1 MMTPTTLMN
10 IIRATGSTSVAND
23 VADLRLA
30 QNLPTATPAPAVRQG
45 AQQTLP
51 QAPFASGP
59 PVTGQGNPTNA
70 RPASMEMARPVIA
83 ASAHR
88 SLQTALAPSGSQAAT
103 QDQGANVDRSS
114 VAPSVTLMRSFFQ
127 SLPAPMVQGAG
138 VGPNVPQPPQ
148 QGGEAVVAQRPT
160 TTDQPDMPQG
170 TVVQTARSA
179 VSASVGTT
187 GASGLHPAMAQLDR
201 VLDQLAAQFLPRG
214 PKLTPSRGVTQP
226 SLQSAAAAMPA
237 VPLPLRPGP
246 VPLVTPLPAGTPAQ
260 TGTPNSL
267 SPQLM
272 LQFPQLG
279 PLLRDATWQV
289 VSHPNLA
296 PVVSEFMQAGA
307 VVAPSAQPAAQ
318 TAQLPRSDAMAAAIA
333 ATLVDA
339 NEAVQSAPVPPTQP
353 AIPITARD
361 LSILVAMNA
370 AMLPGFPNLM
380 SSQTAAALRS
390 RDLGQKLADLAHKL
404 RTMDPQEQRV
414 FLAGLHLPIRVLHDL
429 QRQAKKWARHLGD
442 VITPDTIEGF
452 LLLCLTVLGWPTA
465 VAEYLWYCLTATDDP
480 DDIPTYDVWNG

>member
-88 SLQTALAPSGSQAAT
+88 SFQPALAPSGSQAAT

-127 SLPAPMVQGAG
+127 SLPAPMAQGAG

-148 QGGEAVVAQRPT
+148 QGGADVVAHRPT

-187 GASGLHPAMAQLDR
+187 GASGLLPAMAQLDR

-226 SLQSAAAAMPA
+226 NLQSAAAAIPA

-246 VPLVTPLPAGTPAQ
+246 VPLVTPLPAG
-260 TGTPNSL
+260 
-267 SPQLM
+267 
-272 LQFPQLG
+272 
-279 PLLRDATWQV
+279 
-289 VSHPNLA
+289 
-296 PVVSEFMQAGA
+296 
-307 VVAPSAQPAAQ
+307 
-318 TAQLPRSDAMAAAIA
+318 
-333 ATLVDA
+333 
-339 NEAVQSAPVPPTQP
+339 
-353 AIPITARD
+353 
-361 LSILVAMNA
+361 
-370 AMLPGFPNLM
+370 
-380 SSQTAAALRS
+380 ALR
-390 RDLGQKLADLAHKL
+390 R
-404 RTMDPQEQRV
+404 RE
-414 FLAGLHLPIRVLHDL
+414 
-429 QRQAKKWARHLGD
+429 RQIHYRR
-442 VITPDTIEGF
+442 
-452 LLLCLTVLGWPTA
+452 
-465 VAEYLWYCLTATDDP
+465 
-480 DDIPTYDVWNG
+480 N

>member
-114 VAPSVTLMRSFFQ
+114 VAPSVTLMRSFLIFTR
-127 SLPAPMVQGAG
+127 SNGAG
-138 VGPNVPQPPQ
+138 RRRWTECATATATGRRGCGQATPDH
-148 QGGEAVVAQRPT
+148 E
-160 TTDQPDMPQG
+160 TDQPDMPQG

>member
-1 MMTPTTLMN
+1 MGGT
-10 IIRATGSTSVAND
+10 
-23 VADLRLA
+23 
-30 QNLPTATPAPAVRQG
+30 
-45 AQQTLP
+45 
-51 QAPFASGP
+51 
-59 PVTGQGNPTNA
+59 
-70 RPASMEMARPVIA
+70 VIA
-83 ASAHR
+83 ASVHR

-138 VGPNVPQPPQ
+138 VRPNVPQPPQ
-148 QGGEAVVAQRPT
+148 EGGADVVAQRPT

-179 VSASVGTT
+179 VSASVGAT

-214 PKLTPSRGVTQP
+214 PKLTPSRGVPQP
-226 SLQSAAAAMPA
+226 NLQSAAAAMPA
-237 VPLPLRPGP
+237 VPLPLRPDP
-246 VPLVTPLPAGTPAQ
+246 VPLVTPLPAGAPAQ
-260 TGTPNSL
+260 AGTPNSL
-267 SPQLM
+267 SPQLT
-272 LQFPQLG
+272 LQFPQLAAM
-279 PLLRDATWQV
+279 LRDATWQV

-296 PVVSEFMQAGA
+296 PVGSEFVQAGT

-318 TAQLPRSDAMAAAIA
+318 LPRSDAMAVAIA

-339 NEAVQSAPVPPTQP
+339 NEALQSAPVAPTQP

-404 RTMDPQEQRV
+404 RTMDPQEQRL

-429 QRQAKKWARHLGD
+429 QRHNAR
-442 VITPDTIEGF
+442 
-452 LLLCLTVLGWPTA
+452 
-465 VAEYLWYCLTATDDP
+465 
-480 DDIPTYDVWNG
+480 YDRGVFIALP